1 MRYIIWKKLHR
12 NLKLSLL
19 SGIHVAI
26 PIFCQVYCRTEMSEH
41 ILMLFLSR
49 ILTVGEERSKYATG
63 GKKNPEKRRIVW
75 YWIRITNISVGG
87 FFF

>member
-1 MRYIIWKKLHR
+1 
-12 NLKLSLL
+12 
-19 SGIHVAI
+19 
-26 PIFCQVYCRTEMSEH
+26 MSEH

-63 GKKNPEKRRIVW
+63 GKKNPEKRRIFW

-87 FFF
+87 FFLSISLFCPMKRAPIGAMTFIQ